1 MFLKFIFHPLVKVM
15 FVSNSVV
22 SRLSGAALPQSLE
35 ESSKPAASA
44 VGGPFPHTPVAKA
57 VVAGI
62 GCLFVA
68 KRAGLFTQVADM
80 TEAQASPAPTS
91 AREVAPPPTVH

>member
-1 MFLKFIFHPLVKVM
+1 MFLKFIFHLLVEVM
-15 FVSNSVV
+15 FPCNSVV
-22 SRLSGAALPQSLE
+22 TRISGATLPYSLE

-44 VGGPFPHTPVAKA
+44 VGGPFPHTPVVKA

-68 KRAGLFTQVADM
+68 MVAGLDM
-80 TEAQASPAPTS
+80 TEAQARRLA
-91 AREVAPPPTVH
+91 HH

>member
-1 MFLKFIFHPLVKVM
+1 M
-15 FVSNSVV
+15 FVRESVGVRV
-22 SRLSGAALPQSLE
+22 SGTAQTQSLE

-44 VGGPFPHTPVAKA
+44 FGGPFPHTPVARA

-68 KRAGLFTQVADM
+68 MSAGL
-80 TEAQASPAPTS
+80 
-91 AREVAPPPTVH
+91 H